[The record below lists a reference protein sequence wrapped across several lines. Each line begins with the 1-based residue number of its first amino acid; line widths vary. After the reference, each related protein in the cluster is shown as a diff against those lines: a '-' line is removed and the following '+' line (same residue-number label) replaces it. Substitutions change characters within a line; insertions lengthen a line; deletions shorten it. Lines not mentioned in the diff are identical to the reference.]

1 MKLAELMPLEKAFH
15 VRSQSVYDNMRRRF
29 AERKNIRGRIIQHA
43 REVPFTLEDFRA
55 WLIVELNGTPGGC
68 GFCAYCR
75 CPLTAESLRVDHK
88 VPPQRGGG
96 LGLENLAITCDSCN
110 QAKGK
115 LTPQEFDCL
124 KQGLDDFLRRGI
136 LHPDG
141 YKDIWSRLKG
151 RLAIYKRKR
160 QESKVAEDDADF

>member
-1 MKLAELMPLEKAFH
+1 MPLDKAFH
-15 VRSQSVYDNMRRRF
+15 LRSQSIYDSMRKRF
-29 AERKNIRGRIIQHA
+29 AEKRNIRGKVIRYG
-43 REVPFTLEDFRA
+43 REVPFTLEVFRK
-55 WLIVELNGTPGGC
+55 WLLAQLDGKSGGC
-68 GFCAYCR
+68 GVCAYCR
-75 CPLTAESLRVDHK
+75 CPLTAENLRVDHRF
-88 VPPQRGGG
+88 PPQRGGT
-96 LGLENLAITCDSCN
+96 LGLSNLAISCDPCN

-141 YKDIWSRLKG
+141 YMDIWSRLKG

-160 QESKVAEDDADF
+160 QEAKVLAKEPF